1 MPIKNLIV
9 WVLLICAST
18 LADETQIRVDDAA
31 DLYSPSQENELE
43 QKLQLQ
49 TIETNIQ
56 LYIVT
61 RHGLNGK
68 EIRSYA
74 EEYFFTGTRS
84 GTTGSGA
91 LFLID
96 IDGRDMGVYTFGP
109 AISLFQSRID
119 ATLDALSGDLANGQ
133 YNTAAQRFL
142 KDLRPRSFVGG
153 LWAIA
158 TNIYVVLGVAG
169 VALLVLLILGK
180 KPRQGNPVTPLTY
193 EEKGSFQVSGSEDTH
208 LRTTET
214 RTPIQSSSSSG
225 GSGGGGGGGGG
236 GRSGGGS
243 RSF

>member
-1 MPIKNLIV
+1 MPIKKIL
-9 WVLLICAST
+9 VLLLVYCAM
-18 LADETQIRVDDAA
+18 AMANEPQIRVDDAA
-31 DLYSPSQENELE
+31 DLFPPHQESELE

-49 TIETNIQ
+49 TIETDIQ

-61 RHGLNGK
+61 RHGLDGK
-68 EIRSYA
+68 DIRAYA
-74 EEYFFTGTRS
+74 EEYFFAGNRS

-96 IDGRDMGVYTFGP
+96 IDGRDMGVYTFGA

-133 YNTAAQRFL
+133 YHTAAQRFL
-142 KDLRPRSFVGG
+142 NDLRPRSFITG
-153 LWAIA
+153 LRAIA
-158 TNIYVVLGVAG
+158 TNIYVMLGA
-169 VALLVLLILGK
+169 AAAAILMLLILGR

-193 EEKGSFQVSGSEDTH
+193 EEKGSFNVSGSEDTH

-214 RTPIQSSSSSG
+214 RTPIQKSSSG
-225 GSGGGGGGGGG
+225 GSSGGGGGG

>member
-1 MPIKNLIV
+1 MPIKKIL
-9 WVLLICAST
+9 VLFLVYCAT
-18 LADETQIRVDDAA
+18 IMANEPQIRVDDAA
-31 DLYSPSQENELE
+31 DLFPPRQESELE

-74 EEYFFTGTRS
+74 EEYFFSGTRS

-119 ATLDALSGDLANGQ
+119 ATLDALSSDLANGQ
-133 YNTAAQRFL
+133 YHAAAQRFL
-142 KDLRPRSFVGG
+142 NDLRPRSFSSG

-158 TNIYVVLGVAG
+158 TNIYVMLGAVAAAILG
-169 VALLVLLILGK
+169 LLILGR

-193 EEKGSFQVSGSEDTH
+193 EEKGSFNVSGSEDTH
-208 LRTTET
+208 VRTTET
-214 RTPIQSSSSSG
+214 RTPIQKSSSG
-225 GSGGGGGGGGG
+225 GSSGGGGGGG